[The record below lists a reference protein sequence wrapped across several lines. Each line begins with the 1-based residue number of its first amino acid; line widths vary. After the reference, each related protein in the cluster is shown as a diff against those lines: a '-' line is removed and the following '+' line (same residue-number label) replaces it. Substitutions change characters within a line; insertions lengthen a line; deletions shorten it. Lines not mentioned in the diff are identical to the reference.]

1 MEETQLLEPEDEERH
16 LSGTGD
22 PAGPVG
28 RLHLL
33 GSKYGPERD
42 FWIYPGQTVVG
53 RLPSCGVC
61 LPAPSVSKAHAVI
74 EVSSPDGPH
83 LLYDRGSLNGTRRR
97 RAVLVPHVRYSL
109 THGDILLF
117 GDVGCQYFLLP
128 PGGADPDDSLEV
140 PPTQPLACPALAI
153 EGTPAPSKR
162 VGYGAVLAQDS
173 EDEEE
178 LWGEGRLLHLP
189 GSNGSDSSAE
199 AGARSQATFSS
210 PSANVVPESDE
221 EGGETPHTLRPT
233 PRYKGNPSSPQ
244 NGATAGLGGKDPES
258 ALAAGCWDL
267 GPDHTQVTS
276 GPPGQRPA
284 SPPGSLALG
293 GPVNGRPGQA
303 GSEPEVVDHRGEM
316 PAIEVGS
323 DTDEEEEEEA
333 ANRDVQRRRQRA
345 VPGGRDAAGPEVPD
359 GHPEGHGLAGNRD
372 SETEVGQ
379 AGVNSDVGCPKTH
392 WAMAEVG
399 SDTDVEEEEVG
410 CPGVAQ
416 KIHQPITEVGSDTD
430 EEAAAA
436 AENAKVMG
444 SRQPLLPAGREA
456 SVEKAENPDVAQKT
470 HQAVAEVG
478 SDTDVEE
485 AAVGDPDV
493 HRPHQALA
501 EVQSDTDV
509 EEEVGCPDVAQKVH
523 QPITEVGSDTDV
535 EEEEVGCPDV
545 AQKTHQPMTE
555 VGSDTDVEEAAVQN
569 PDVAQKDAGAAFAG
583 GRGADVGRLVGKPL
597 MAQTGRELADP
608 GDSDTDAEAAGR
620 SPDVGR
626 QQDPGADPGDSDT
639 DVEESGGSPA
649 VAVDVGSNTNAEAA
663 GRSPDVGRQ
672 RDPGTDPRDSDT
684 DVEAACGVKS
694 AQAPRPAGGPAP
706 QSCTSPE
713 APDVVRTERPPWGL
727 AQPGDESETDAEGEY
742 GAGLGRAR
750 LPAWVPGSPSPSW
763 CLAPREDADFAL
775 QATQCYLPKEALC
788 SGAKATSAPQAADSG
803 SRLEEEATQTFL
815 LRPPPP
821 VRGSVMSPPA
831 GPALHTPVCSSSEK
845 EEDSEED
852 PCVADATQS
861 FCEEPGCRSAPP
873 ASPEEEEEETQL
885 LLPPPPPEGA
895 LSQQQPAVPGQSSG
909 GRLPLGALA
918 LPAARP
924 GPEAPG
930 RTLPAGGAGLEPT
943 QGESQPMRLALSAS
957 PRPGLALQG
966 EGGRAGAEPRGSSSG
981 HRAQG
986 LSEQGGL
993 EAGGR
998 LEAPATARDL
1008 GTEPRT
1014 TRDLEVNAEPQPTR
1028 DPEAEA
1034 ETAGNPEPQPTR
1046 DPEAEPQPA
1055 GDPEAEAQP
1064 ARDPEAKAEA
1074 QRMGDLEAQP
1084 QPAGAQAKD
1093 AGQVPE
1099 AQPSPPAPVRRRSL
1113 RSAAPPAPPL
1123 PAVGPERRSQ
1133 RRRAEPGSSQGE
1145 LPVAPTKP
1153 TVAIPARRARRQ
1165 LCSLALYL
1173 DVSEAE
1179 QPGPGKRPRRGPG
1192 AQDLSPELGAAS
1204 QGAPGQAQRSRGA
1217 AGAEPVPTA
1226 KPSTGPGAPGRAQRS
1241 RRAAGA
1247 EPVPTAEPST
1257 GPGAPG
1263 RAQRSR
1269 RAAGAEPVP
1278 TAEPSTGPGAGEL
1291 GASQGRA
1298 RRSQRA
1304 PARELAARRR
1314 GGPEPAG
1321 AAPGEGAGVAASEP
1335 PTALENAECGAGKR
1349 REALVP
1355 PLRRRSSEN
1364 KAEGL
1369 PARATRRSQGPPGG
1383 ATSPKVLFT
1392 GVIDEAGEQVVA
1404 ALGGA
1409 LAQSVFDCTHL
1420 VTDRVRRTVKF
1431 LCALARGVPI
1441 VTLDWLDKSGRSSCF
1456 LAPSSFLVR
1465 DMEREKDFHFSLAQS
1480 LKRARRGALLQGY
1493 EIHVTPSVKPE
1504 PEHMKDII
1512 QCSGGAFLPHMP
1524 RAYKDKCII
1533 ISCPEDL
1540 PRCRPALSAGLPVA
1554 SAELILTG
1562 VLRQALDLAA
1572 HRLDS
1577 LPAPAPP
1584 SAAPTR
1590 GSKRKGVSALAP
1602 APTSSAKRRR

>member
-379 AGVNSDVGCPKTH
+379 A
-392 WAMAEVG
+392 
-399 SDTDVEEEEVG
+399 
-410 CPGVAQ
+410 
-416 KIHQPITEVGSDTD
+416 
-430 EEAAAA
+430 
-436 AENAKVMG
+436 
-444 SRQPLLPAGREA
+444 
-456 SVEKAENPDVAQKT
+456 
-470 HQAVAEVG
+470 
-478 SDTDVEE
+478 
-485 AAVGDPDV
+485 
-493 HRPHQALA
+493 
-501 EVQSDTDV
+501 
-509 EEEVGCPDVAQKVH
+509 
-523 QPITEVGSDTDV
+523 
-535 EEEEVGCPDV
+535 
-545 AQKTHQPMTE
+545 
-555 VGSDTDVEEAAVQN
+555 
-569 PDVAQKDAGAAFAG
+569 
-583 GRGADVGRLVGKPL
+583 
-597 MAQTGRELADP
+597 
-608 GDSDTDAEAAGR
+608 
-620 SPDVGR
+620 
-626 QQDPGADPGDSDT
+626 
-639 DVEESGGSPA
+639 
-649 VAVDVGSNTNAEAA
+649 
-663 GRSPDVGRQ
+663 
-672 RDPGTDPRDSDT
+672 
-684 DVEAACGVKS
+684 
-694 AQAPRPAGGPAP
+694 
-706 QSCTSPE
+706 
-713 APDVVRTERPPWGL
+713 
-727 AQPGDESETDAEGEY
+727 
-742 GAGLGRAR
+742 
-750 LPAWVPGSPSPSW
+750 
-763 CLAPREDADFAL
+763 EDADFAL